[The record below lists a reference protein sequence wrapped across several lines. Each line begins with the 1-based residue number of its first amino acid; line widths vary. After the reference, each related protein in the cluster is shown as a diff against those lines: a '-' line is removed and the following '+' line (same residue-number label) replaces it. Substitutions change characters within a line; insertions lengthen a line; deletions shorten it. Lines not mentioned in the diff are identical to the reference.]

1 VLEHAHLRSILPHG
15 HPVLLV
21 DRLSL
26 EPDGSAVGTKA
37 ITAGEPCYA
46 DLPPDA
52 EPERFAYPV
61 SLLLESFG
69 QTAAALWLTRDG
81 DGTVADDQVLMLV
94 AARGCRIEGRA
105 FPGDVL
111 RHAARIEH
119 VFGDNV
125 FVSGETHVDGRR
137 VAVVESMM
145 AVARPRAE
153 ILEVGDSLA

>member
-1 VLEHAHLRSILPHG
+1 VLEHAHLRRILPHG

-26 EPDGSAVGTKA
+26 EPDGSAVGTKSV
-37 ITAGEPCYA
+37 TAGEPCYR

-52 EPERFAYPV
+52 EPERYAYPV

-69 QTAAALWLTRDG
+69 QTAAALWLTG
-81 DGTVADDQVLMLV
+81 AGAVEDDRVLMLV

-111 RHAARIEH
+111 RHTARVEH
-119 VFGDNV
+119 VVGDNV

-153 ILEVGDSLA
+153 ILEVRDSLA